1 MNKKALGAGVAV
13 VVCLAAVGCGTA
25 YFLVHK
31 KRKSKQKPEAPHA
44 PKTTSPTPTDI
55 GSSGSVTSTP
65 LPKMMTDEQADVWAA
80 NVKIMMETK
89 DMDTSI
95 AASSVLL
102 PLQDLGMTADQLK
115 RLNVDP
121 PNSTNRA
128 AIKTRQQDV
137 PLPGGMSDS
146 QAKVYVTNWKLYTAG
161 DAKWNAMSQ
170 ADKNAVVS
178 ALVPLMDM
186 SVTGWQLAK
195 AGGAPRP
202 DDNLKKMVAKDYA
215 AYKATGKVL

>member
-13 VVCLAAVGCGTA
+13 VVCLAAVGGGVT
-25 YFLVHK
+25 YYLVNK
-31 KRKSKQKPEAPHA
+31 KRKSKQKPDAPA
-44 PKTTSPTPTDI
+44 TSSTASPTPTDI
-55 GSSGSVTSTP
+55 GATSSVTSTP
-65 LPKMMTDEQADVWAA
+65 LPKMMTDEQAEVWAA

-102 PLQDLGMTADQLK
+102 PLQDLGMTAEQLK
-115 RLNVDP
+115 RLNVEP
-121 PNSTNRA
+121 PNSTNRG

-137 PLPGGMSDS
+137 PQPGGMSDS
-146 QAKVYVTNWKLYTAG
+146 QAKVYVTNCKLYTA
-161 DAKWNAMSQ
+161 DRTQWNAMSQ

-178 ALVPLMDM
+178 ALAPLVNM

-195 AGGAPRP
+195 AGGAPQP
-202 DDNLKKMVAKDYA
+202 DDRLKKSVAEDFATLKE
-215 AYKATGKVL
+215 TGKVP

>member
-1 MNKKALGAGVAV
+1 MNKKALGAGAAV
-13 VVCLAAVGCGTA
+13 VVCLAAVGGGVT
-25 YFLVHK
+25 YYLVHK
-31 KRKSKQKPEAPHA
+31 KRKSKQKPDAPNA
-44 PKTTSPTPTDI
+44 VKTTSPTPMDI
-55 GSSGSVTSTP
+55 GATSAVVSTP
-65 LPKMMTDEQADVWAA
+65 IPKMMTDAQAETWAA
-80 NVKIMMETK
+80 NLQIMMETK

-115 RLNVDP
+115 RLNVQP
-121 PNSTNRA
+121 PNSTNRM
-128 AIKTRQQDV
+128 AIESRQRDV

-146 QAKVYVTNWKLYTAG
+146 QARVYVTNWKLYTA
-161 DAKWNAMSQ
+161 DRTEWNAMSQ

-178 ALVPLMDM
+178 ALAPLMDM

-195 AGGAPRP
+195 AGGGPVP
-202 DDNLKKMVAKDYA
+202 DSSLKKAVAADYA

>member
-1 MNKKALGAGVAV
+1 MNKKALGASVAV
-13 VVCLAAVGCGTA
+13 VVCLAAVGGGTA
-25 YFLVHK
+25 YFLMHK
-31 KRKSKQKPEAPHA
+31 KRKSKQKPDA
-44 PKTTSPTPTDI
+44 PKKPGTTSPTPTDI
-55 GSSGSVTSTP
+55 GSTGAVTSTP
-65 LPKMMTDEQADVWAA
+65 LPKMMNDEQADVWAA

-115 RLNVDP
+115 RLNVEP
-121 PNSTNRA
+121 PNSTNRG

-146 QAKVYVTNWKLYTAG
+146 QAKVYVTNWKLYTA
-161 DAKWNAMSQ
+161 DRTQWNAMSQ
-170 ADKNAVVS
+170 ADKNAVIS
-178 ALVPLMDM
+178 ALAPLMNM

-202 DDNLKKMVAKDYA
+202 DDALKKAVAADFA